1 MSEFSPAEK
10 AGLKIGDIIIKADGT
25 QVKTMDELNDIKNKH
40 SIGDTMTLTI
50 SRDGKEQDV
59 SVTLAEQP

>member
-1 MSEFSPAEK
+1 
-10 AGLKIGDIIIKADGT
+10 
-25 QVKTMDELNDIKNKH
+25 MDELNDIKNKH

-59 SVTLAEQP
+59 SITLAEQP